1 MRIRKYIHIMCRS
14 FSCHSFLMF
23 TAQGRS
29 SVLGG
34 NGDMLLSV
42 VLPVQQGGE
51 EGGVLRSL
59 DRLFVVLLQQSTV
72 YATYSCK
79 LPKLGFI

>member
-1 MRIRKYIHIMCRS
+1 MCHVS
-14 FSCHSFLMF
+14 W
-23 TAQGRS
+23 TQGG

-34 NGDMLLSV
+34 KGDVLVSV
-42 VLPVQQGGE
+42 VLPVQHGSDQ
-51 EGGVLRSL
+51 GGVLRSL

-79 LPKLGFI
+79 LPKVGFI

>member
-1 MRIRKYIHIMCRS
+1 M
-14 FSCHSFLMF
+14 
-23 TAQGRS
+23 
-29 SVLGG
+29 LGG
-34 NGDMLLSV
+34 KGDVLVSV
-42 VLPVQQGGE
+42 VLPVQQGTG

-72 YATYSCK
+72 YATYSCN

>member
-1 MRIRKYIHIMCRS
+1 M
-14 FSCHSFLMF
+14 
-23 TAQGRS
+23 
-29 SVLGG
+29 LGG
-34 NGDMLLSV
+34 KGDVLVSV
-42 VLPVQQGGE
+42 VLPVQQGGG